1 MPVVNGAHVI
11 SMNNYT
17 IVSDGYGEKGIK
29 KTYEDEF
36 FICENLNVY
45 NKNLHPNFNFSCFCL
60 IDGHNG
66 KSTANFLKK
75 NLAQELSNSFT
86 KIQETYDDILPIPD
100 HFIRIGV
107 NSACKKIDENLSLEY
122 PGCKDGATCVIILIK
137 NDFAYIANIGDS
149 FAYLCRYLNNAHR
162 AIDLVDIHKPWVLSE
177 KERIIKHGGTIEN
190 GRINDIIDVTR
201 AFGDFPLKKY
211 GLLCRGTFKKF
222 KITSD
227 DNFILLGTDGF
238 FSFVDINHVTNEI
251 VALSKKE
258 ERLVNVEKKKA
269 VFDAKSICK
278 NMVEHAI
285 IDKKSQDNVTVIL
298 IKFLHALK

>member
-1 MPVVNGAHVI
+1 MAI
-11 SMNNYT
+11 YILFSENYT

-29 KTYEDEF
+29 KTFEDEF

-45 NKNLHPNFNFSCFCL
+45 NKSLHPNFNFSCFCL

-66 KSTANFLKK
+66 KNTANFLKK

-86 KIQETYDDILPIPD
+86 KIQETYDDTLPIPD

-137 NDFAYIANIGDS
+137 DDFAYITNIGDS

-211 GLLCRGTFKKF
+211 GLLCTGTFKKF

-269 VFDAKSICK
+269 VFDAKIICK

-298 IKFLHALK
+298 IKFLHTLK